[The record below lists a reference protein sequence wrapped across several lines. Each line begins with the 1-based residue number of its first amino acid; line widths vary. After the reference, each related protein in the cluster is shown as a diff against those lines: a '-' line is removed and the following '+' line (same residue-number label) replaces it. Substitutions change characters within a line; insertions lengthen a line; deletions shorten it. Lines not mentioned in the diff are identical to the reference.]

1 MGIAS
6 LVPSVH
12 EGETIPDGR
21 RGRDL
26 PLVFRRA
33 GELYWAGS
41 DHLGGTIRVMD
52 SSFAAVDGMR
62 YEPYGEDRDSGDSLN
77 TDRKFTG
84 QTEDQSIGLYWYQ
97 SRAYDPEIGRF
108 CSPDVVVPAP
118 ANPQSLNRY
127 SYVYNNPLK
136 YVDKTGNV
144 PTAPPGGP
152 WIAMD
157 LYIRAPEVEVPPFR
171 PVLGDDRGP
180 DYGTDPSQSRLS
192 VFVPIDGD
200 TALTMESPST
210 YIDEDGSTTTYPP
223 SESNRVRVFRGN
235 DGVIK
240 VIYDVTISG
249 DLEGKAARLNGEIT
263 FTPDEDGTYSASGM
277 RDGFPSIEA
286 YHVDVQGKATQILNR
301 PSRRDNHRDL
311 FAIEPSDRL
320 GFFSWL
326 HGWLTGDFSL
336 PRIDEFP

>member
-1 MGIAS
+1 MGQAEKRQWRRS
-6 LVPSVH
+6 HLVAF
-12 EGETIPDGR
+12 R
-21 RGRDL
+21 RGGTL
-26 PLVFRRA
+26 HWV
-33 GELYWAGS
+33 GS
-41 DHLGGTIRVMD
+41 DHLGGTIRVLD

-84 QTEDQSIGLYWYQ
+84 QTEDESVGLYWYA
-97 SRAYDPEIGRF
+97 SRAYDPDAGRF
-108 CSPDVVVPAP
+108 CTPDPIVPAP
-118 ANPQSLNRY
+118 GNPQSLNRY

-144 PTAPPGGP
+144 PEAPPGGP

-157 LYIRAPEVEVPPFR
+157 LYIRAPEVKAPPFSPFR

-210 YIDEDGSTTTYPP
+210 YINEDGSTTTYPP

-249 DLEGKAARLNGEIT
+249 DLEGIAARLNGEIT
-263 FTPDEDGTYSASGM
+263 FTPDEDGTYSASGI

-286 YHVDVQGKATQILNR
+286 YHVDLQGKATQILNR
-301 PSRRDNHRDL
+301 PSRRDNPRDL
-311 FAIEPSDRL
+311 YAIEPYDRH
-320 GFFSWL
+320 GFFSWVSRL
-326 HGWLTGDFSL
+326 HGWFTTGDL
-336 PRIDEFP
+336 TPPLIDEFLPRW